1 MARQPQSHPRC
12 SGCSLACY
20 QQVPRSL
27 SLRALE
33 LLDRSL
39 QLMNVCKEEIVKWNK
54 KLFGLEMQASYI
66 LLNKIEVNMS
76 IQTLVFLLHPLLISK
91 DFKSSRMTD

>member
-1 MARQPQSHPRC
+1 
-12 SGCSLACY
+12 
-20 QQVPRSL
+20 
-27 SLRALE
+27 
-33 LLDRSL
+33 
-39 QLMNVCKEEIVKWNK
+39 MNVCKEEIVKWNK